1 MLLQI
6 LPMKKIRIF
15 AFLLSALCLFL
26 PSCQAEENGNSSLPF
41 TTDAGEFVETGEE
54 SNFVCIEMDT
64 GKKMIVELYPD
75 VAPITVANF
84 KKLVS
89 QKFYDQVKFH
99 RVEKNFVIQG
109 GDPEGTGRGGPG
121 WSIKGE
127 FSANGVENGLL
138 HEKGVLSM
146 ARSQEYDSA
155 GSQFFICLSRDQCK
169 HLDGSYAA
177 FGRVIAGM
185 DVVDEIASVKVA
197 GSTPV
202 YPQVMQRVYF
212 VTKTEN

>member
-1 MLLQI
+1 
-6 LPMKKIRIF
+6 MKKTRLF
-15 AFLLSALCLFL
+15 ALILALLCLVL
-26 PSCQAEENGNSSLPF
+26 PSCGKEETDNAPF
-41 TTDAGEFVETGEE
+41 TTDIGEFAETEEE

-64 GKKMIVELYPD
+64 GKKILVELYPD
-75 VAPITVANF
+75 IAPITVKNF

-89 QKFYDQVKFH
+89 QSFYDKIKFH
-99 RVEKNFVIQG
+99 RIEKGFVIQG
-109 GDPEGTGRGGPG
+109 GDPEGTGGGGPG

-127 FSANGVENGLL
+127 FSANGVENDLK

-146 ARSQEYDSA
+146 ARTNDPDSA
-155 GSQFFICLSRDQCK
+155 GSQFFICLSRENCA
-169 HLDGSYAA
+169 HLDGNYAG

-212 VTKTEN
+212 VTKTNG